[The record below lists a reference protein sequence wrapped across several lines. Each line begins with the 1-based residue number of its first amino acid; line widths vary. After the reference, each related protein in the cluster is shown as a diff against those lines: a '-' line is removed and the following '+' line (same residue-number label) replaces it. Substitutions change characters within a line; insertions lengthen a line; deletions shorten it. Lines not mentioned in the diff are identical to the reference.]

1 MLAAFPARC
10 IRSILPLGSYGVRAD
25 LVLSA
30 GFESLTLFLKT
41 PRRIMALMAIMT
53 LCLLVYAAVQWRVP
67 QAFISG

>member
-41 PRRIMALMAIMT
+41 PRRIMAL
-53 LCLLVYAAVQWRVP
+53 CLLVYAAVQWRVP